1 MNADLE
7 IQMIAVLTA
16 VSCGVPGMFLV
27 LRRLSML
34 SDAITHTVLLGIVLA
49 FFVVGDL
56 SSPLLL
62 CGAAVMGVVTVWMT
76 ETVTKTRLVAE
87 DSAVGIVFPLLFSV
101 AVILITQ
108 FASSVHL
115 DTDAVLLGELA
126 FAPFQRMVMFGRD
139 IGAKGIYTALGM
151 LAVNLLMVLV
161 FYKELKLAA
170 FDPVQ
175 AAVLGFAPGALYYG
189 VMTLASLTAVSAFE
203 AVGAVL
209 VVAFMIGPP
218 AAACQLTD
226 DLGKA
231 IWISAGLGAA
241 SGIGGFWLAKGLDV
255 SISGSMAVV
264 TGGLFFLSLL
274 LAPRR
279 KRGKMKRNEN
289 NT

>member
-1 MNADLE
+1 MNTDFE
-7 IQMIAVLTA
+7 IQTIAVLTA

-27 LRRLSML
+27 LRRCSML

-49 FFVVGDL
+49 FFATGDL
-56 SSPLLL
+56 DSPLLL
-62 CGAAVMGVVTVWMT
+62 CGAALMGVVTVWMT
-76 ETVTKTRLVAE
+76 ETVAKTRLAAE

-101 AVILITQ
+101 AVILISR
-108 FASSVHL
+108 FAGAVHL

-126 FAPFQRMVMFGRD
+126 FAPFQRMVVCGVD

-151 LAVNLLMVLV
+151 LTINLLVVLI

-170 FDPVQ
+170 FEPVQ
-175 AAVLGFAPGALYYG
+175 AAILGFAPGLLHYG

-226 DLGKA
+226 DLGNA
-231 IWISAGLGAA
+231 FWISAGLGAV

-255 SISGSMAVV
+255 SISGSMALV
-264 TGGLFFLSLL
+264 TGSLFFLSLL
-274 LAPRR
+274 LGALRRR
-279 KRGKMKRNEN
+279 KKLKKIKIV
-289 NT
+289 